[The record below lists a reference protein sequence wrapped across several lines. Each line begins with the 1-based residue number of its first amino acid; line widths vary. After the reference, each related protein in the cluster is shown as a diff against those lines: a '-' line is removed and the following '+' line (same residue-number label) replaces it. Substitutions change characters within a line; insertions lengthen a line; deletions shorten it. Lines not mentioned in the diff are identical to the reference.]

1 MLMTSC
7 KSMFK
12 IMFSISKFIQSISI
26 RIINLNNV
34 KFMLKI
40 WISRVPLCL
49 TRVRSSKDTRIIKVI
64 NINNNIN
71 NNKLNIKY
79 KLIKY
84 KYNINI
90 IYYFISNIKPNIKT
104 YIIPY
109 TKSYIKHYTE
119 YYIKTYQHTQVF
131 VNNNTY

>member
-1 MLMTSC
+1 
-7 KSMFK
+7 
-12 IMFSISKFIQSISI
+12 
-26 RIINLNNV
+26 
-34 KFMLKI
+34 MLKI

-49 TRVRSSKDTRIIKVI
+49 TRVRSNKDTRIIKVI

-109 TKSYIKHYTE
+109 TKTYIIPYTKHYIKH
-119 YYIKTYQHTQVF
+119 YIKTYQHTQVF

>member
-1 MLMTSC
+1 M
-7 KSMFK
+7 
-12 IMFSISKFIQSISI
+12 
-26 RIINLNNV
+26 
-34 KFMLKI
+34 
-40 WISRVPLCL
+40 CL

-64 NINNNIN
+64 NINNKVN

-109 TKSYIKHYTE
+109 TKSYIKHY
-119 YYIKTYQHTQVF
+119 IKTYQDTQVF